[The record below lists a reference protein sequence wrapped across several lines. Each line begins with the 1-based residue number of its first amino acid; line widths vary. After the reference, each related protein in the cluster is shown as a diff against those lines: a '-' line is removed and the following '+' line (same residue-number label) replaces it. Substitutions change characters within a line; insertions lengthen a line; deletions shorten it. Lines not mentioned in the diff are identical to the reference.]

1 MATNNTMQ
9 SIKFKIQAL
18 AETVNTR
25 ATHGVLFLVLDDA
38 NVTGLYTYTKL
49 KKVIENY
56 ESENKAIIATAFS
69 DYGVKKVV
77 VAAKHDESGITVS
90 LDGALALLNKVSLN
104 GWLAVPQITGETE
117 KKKVADFIKSQRN
130 DEDYPLKGVL
140 YNYKSDCDGI
150 VNFTAK
156 DLGKT
161 TSDKYVV
168 EVAAQLCVLG
178 PNDSITNQIAKNV
191 TSCDVKDDND
201 TCVANGE
208 LFLFNDGTNIVFSRG
223 VNSLTTIPSEQSES
237 LSKIR
242 VVEVIDM
249 VKSDIKEI
257 LKVSYLGKL
266 GNSYKNRKTVINN
279 INTYLKSLSIEG
291 YLNNDEYSTAELD
304 AEATREYLEKKG
316 TETDE
321 MTDDEVL
328 KAKLGTYVFIKITL
342 KIMDCIEDV
351 VINLQYTT

>member
-38 NVTGLYTYTKL
+38 NVTGLHAYTKL
-49 KKVIENY
+49 KKVTENY

-69 DYGVKKVV
+69 EYGVKKVV

-90 LDGALALLNKVSLN
+90 LDSALALLNKVSLN
-104 GWLAVPQITGETE
+104 GWLAVPQITGEAE

-140 YNYKSDCDGI
+140 YNYNPDCDGI

-156 DLGKT
+156 DLSKN
-161 TSDKYVV
+161 TSDKYAVD
-168 EVAAQLCVLG
+168 VAAQLCVLG
-178 PNDSITNQIAKNV
+178 PNESITNQTAKNV

-257 LKVSYLGKL
+257 LKASYLGKL

-279 INTYLKSLSIEG
+279 INTYLKSLSNEG
-291 YLNNDEYSTAELD
+291 YLNNDEYSIAELD
-304 AEATREYLEKKG
+304 ADATRDYLEKKG